1 MRKSRLARSEFI
13 VGGLLVLGVAGF
25 GLYKLDEYSYAVN
38 FSQIAEEAIQTV
50 ALGETLKLTNRDIGR
65 ENNYVPWTG
74 NVELTA
80 QRVSLYESY
89 TEAKDAEGE
98 LGDPNNSFSDSDESA
113 PFLVAEL
120 EVRNADAE
128 WGNFSWS
135 GTDDSIPSG
144 AIRFHSTDFVLYGN
158 GLSFGIATAVIG
170 GEDLSDYYSDTSVTL
185 PQGDSTTVLLG
196 FSLEE
201 DAEKN
206 PDGAYICF
214 ISSYDRLDLGSPTL
228 GGETDESVSG

>member
-74 NVELTA
+74 NVELA
-80 QRVSLYESY
+80 VQRVSLYESY
-89 TEAKDAEGE
+89 TVAKDAEEE

-120 EVRNADAE
+120 EIRNVDAE

-170 GEDLSDYYSDTSVTL
+170 GKDLSDYYSDTSVTL

-206 PDGAYICF
+206 LDGAYICF

>member
-1 MRKSRLARSEFI
+1 MRKPRLARSEFI
-13 VGGLLVLGVAGF
+13 VGGLLVLGAASF
-25 GLYKLDEYSYAVN
+25 GLYKLDEYSYATN
-38 FSQIAEEAIQTV
+38 FSQIAEEATQTV

-74 NVELTA
+74 NVELA
-80 QRVSLYESY
+80 VQRVSLYESY
-89 TEAKDAEGE
+89 TEAKDAEEE
-98 LGDPNNSFSDSDESA
+98 LGVPNNSFSDESA

-120 EVRNADAE
+120 EVRNVDAE

-135 GTDDSIPSG
+135 GTDNSIPSG
-144 AIRFHSTDFVLYGN
+144 AIRFHSTDFVLYGK

-170 GEDLSDYYSDTSVTL
+170 GEDLSDYYSYTSVTL
-185 PQGDSTTVLLG
+185 SQGDSTTVLLG
-196 FSLEE
+196 FSLVE

-206 PDGAYICF
+206 LDGAYICF